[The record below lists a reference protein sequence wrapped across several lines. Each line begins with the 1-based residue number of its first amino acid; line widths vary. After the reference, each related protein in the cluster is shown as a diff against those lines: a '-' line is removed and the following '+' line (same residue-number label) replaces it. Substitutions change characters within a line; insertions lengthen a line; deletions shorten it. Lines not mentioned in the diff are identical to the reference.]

1 MKLLFDESFEKSIK
15 KLDNKQLKKKIINLI
30 EVIEKAE
37 RLAEISNVKKM
48 QGFQKYY
55 RIRIGEYRLGFEMI
69 DAETILFIL
78 VSHRKDIYKYFP

>member
-1 MKLLFDESFEKSIK
+1 
-15 KLDNKQLKKKIINLI
+15 
-30 EVIEKAE
+30 
-37 RLAEISNVKKM
+37 M